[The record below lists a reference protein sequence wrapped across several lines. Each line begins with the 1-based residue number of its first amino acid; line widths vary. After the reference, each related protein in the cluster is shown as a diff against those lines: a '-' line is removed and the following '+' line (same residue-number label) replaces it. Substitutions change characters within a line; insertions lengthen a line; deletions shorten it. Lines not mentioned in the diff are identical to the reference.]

1 MFRECFEKASYP
13 YTSSIGQEYPRQSES
28 YASILRVTFHT
39 LSKFAIVSLQLQIVH
54 ATRRGRKHTGKKRKL
69 EIAKG
74 VVNILPCNVT
84 AWSEHAS
91 HDILTSDLDAAHIS
105 ETNLGS
111 EKVVVAA

>member
-1 MFRECFEKASYP
+1 MFNERFENASYP
-13 YTSSIGQEYPRQSES
+13 YTSSIGQDYPRQSES
-28 YASILRVTFHT
+28 YASIFRFIFHT
-39 LSKFAIVSLQLQIVH
+39 LSKFAIVSLWLQIVH
-54 ATRRGRKHTGKKRKL
+54 ATRRGRKHTGKKRKF

-91 HDILTSDLDAAHIS
+91 HDILTSDFGAAHIS

-111 EKVVVAA
+111 EKLVVAA

>member
-1 MFRECFEKASYP
+1 MFNERFENASYP
-13 YTSSIGQEYPRQSES
+13 YTSSIGQDYPRQSES
-28 YASILRVTFHT
+28 YASIFRVTFHT
-39 LSKFAIVSLQLQIVH
+39 LSKFAIVSLWLQIVH

-91 HDILTSDLDAAHIS
+91 HDIITSDFGAAHIS

-111 EKVVVAA
+111 EELVVAA